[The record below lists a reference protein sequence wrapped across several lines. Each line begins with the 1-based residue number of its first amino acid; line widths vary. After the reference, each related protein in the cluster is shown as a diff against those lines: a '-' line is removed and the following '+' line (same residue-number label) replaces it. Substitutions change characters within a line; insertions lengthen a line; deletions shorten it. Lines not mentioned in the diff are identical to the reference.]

1 MEEAFLAA
9 LAEEELPPPEH
20 QLFIDQ
26 LDSSARRMSAAARRG
41 EPSCR

>member
-1 MEEAFLAA
+1 MEVAFLAA

-26 LDSSARRMSAAARRG
+26 LEQQRTAYVGRG
-41 EPSCR
+41 AKR